1 MALVRGLID
10 QPFRRF
16 DSVHDYGLILTR
28 FRFDS
33 MRHVSSCVRVT
44 AVPVLEWNR
53 YNGMT
58 CITSAAIDLLI
69 LVVALL
75 LMILAYTAVFAD
87 AVDVTSHYQ

>member
-1 MALVRGLID
+1 
-10 QPFRRF
+10 
-16 DSVHDYGLILTR
+16 
-28 FRFDS
+28 
-33 MRHVSSCVRVT
+33 
-44 AVPVLEWNR
+44 
-53 YNGMT
+53 MT